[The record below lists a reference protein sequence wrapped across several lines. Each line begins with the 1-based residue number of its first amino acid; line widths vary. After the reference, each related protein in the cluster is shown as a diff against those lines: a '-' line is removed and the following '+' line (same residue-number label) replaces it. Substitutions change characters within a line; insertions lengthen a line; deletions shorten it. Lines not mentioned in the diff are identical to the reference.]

1 MTLIERLKDEQ
12 KIAMKA
18 KEKARLG
25 AIRLIMAAIKQ
36 QEVDNR
42 ITLDDEQ
49 ILAVLVKMVKQRRD
63 SVTQYQA
70 ANRQDLADVELA
82 EIAVLEEFMPS
93 ALSEVELTQLV
104 NAAVTQSG
112 ATSMQA
118 MSSVMAILKPQIQG
132 RADLG
137 KVSQM
142 VKALLA

>member
-12 KIAMKA
+12 KSAMKA
-18 KEKARLG
+18 KDKARLG

-70 ANRQDLADVELA
+70 ANRQDLADIELA

-93 ALSEVELTQLV
+93 ALSEAELKQLV
-104 NAAVTQSG
+104 SAAVTQSG

>member
-12 KIAMKA
+12 KSAMKA
-18 KEKARLG
+18 KDKARLG

-70 ANRQDLADVELA
+70 ANRQDLADIELA

-93 ALSEVELTQLV
+93 ALSEVELKQLV
-104 NAAVTQSG
+104 SAAVTQSG